1 MTGHF
6 RFAFG
11 YEPKLG
17 AINGAPK
24 DPVGHLFRN
33 AGDHAVDRKIIRQ
46 GISGLSI
53 AVARY

>member
-33 AGDHAVDRKIIRQ
+33 AGDHAVNRKIIRQ
-46 GISGLSI
+46 AISELVYRSQ
-53 AVARY
+53 